1 MLLEKN
7 KEQKGKIPHTEKWK
21 LSENEMLLE
30 KNKK

>member
-7 KEQKGKIPHTEKWK
+7 KEQKVKIPHTEKWK
-21 LSENEMLLE
+21 LSENGMLLE